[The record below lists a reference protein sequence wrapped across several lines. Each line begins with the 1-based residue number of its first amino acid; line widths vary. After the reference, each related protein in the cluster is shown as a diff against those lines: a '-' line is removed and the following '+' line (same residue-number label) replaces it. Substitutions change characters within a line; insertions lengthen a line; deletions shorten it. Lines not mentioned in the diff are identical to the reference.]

1 MASSLDVAV
10 VSIERP
16 QPKPPDIS
24 NRYGVLSTIND
35 DIDGVH
41 LRSESGTSS
50 SVSLVNDN
58 NSRMGAVKPSVPV
71 SPLGCDTVSSNP
83 ASPLGRGVSVR
94 IPASSVDNDVSVSPA
109 LPLGSNVRVNPVLR
123 KGSMS
128 VSHLTESSLGNDPVE
143 SISAHAMDSSELIR
157 IRGYVNRY
165 PAIVMVDGG
174 STGNFI
180 DSKYVQEYQL
190 HKHKLGEAKAVR
202 LADGSTH
209 LCRSYVTCYV
219 RMGTLKQL
227 ITLNVIP
234 LDGYDAILGIPWLRL
249 NNPEFNWEAGV
260 VSVNIDGR
268 LIELPKY
275 IGNEA
280 RDSMLVS
287 SLQFKR
293 LVSQPQ
299 VEFGMLFINEIDDSE
314 KRESGVARV
323 DPRIK
328 AVLEEYKDVFPDD
341 LPSGL
346 PPTRDIDH
354 KIEIIPGSAPPVRAP
369 YRMSVPELD
378 ELKKQLND
386 LLAKGQIRISKSPY
400 RSPVL
405 FVKKKDGTMRLCVDY
420 RALNKMT
427 IKNK

>member
-24 NRYGVLSTIND
+24 NRYGVLSAIND
-35 DIDGVH
+35 DNDGGH
-41 LRSESGTSS
+41 LLSESGTNSS
-50 SVSLVNDN
+50 IRLVSDN
-58 NSRMGAVKPSVPV
+58 MDALKSYMPV
-71 SPLGCDTVSSNP
+71 SQRGCDTVSNIP

-123 KGSMS
+123 KCSMS

-143 SISAHAMDSSELIR
+143 SISSHAMDSSELIR

-275 IGNEA
+275 IGTRLWIA
-280 RDSMLVS
+280 CWDRVS
-287 SLQFKR
+287 SL
-293 LVSQPQ
+293 S
-299 VEFGMLFINEIDDSE
+299 D
-314 KRESGVARV
+314 
-323 DPRIK
+323 
-328 AVLEEYKDVFPDD
+328 
-341 LPSGL
+341 
-346 PPTRDIDH
+346 
-354 KIEIIPGSAPPVRAP
+354 
-369 YRMSVPELD
+369 
-378 ELKKQLND
+378 
-386 LLAKGQIRISKSPY
+386 
-400 RSPVL
+400 
-405 FVKKKDGTMRLCVDY
+405 
-420 RALNKMT
+420 
-427 IKNK
+427 

>member
-24 NRYGVLSTIND
+24 NRYGVSSAIND
-35 DIDGVH
+35 DNDGGH
-41 LRSESGTSS
+41 LLSETDTNRSI
-50 SVSLVNDN
+50 SLVSDN
-58 NSRMGAVKPSVPV
+58 MDALKPSMPV
-71 SPLGCDTVSSNP
+71 SPLGCDTMCNIP
-83 ASPLGRGVSVR
+83 ASPPARDVSANPALPLGSNVSVR

-128 VSHLTESSLGNDPVE
+128 VSYLTESSRGNDPVE
-143 SISAHAMDSSELIR
+143 SISSHAMDSSELIR
-157 IRGYVNRY
+157 IRGYVNRN

-209 LCRSYVTCYV
+209 LCRSYAICYV
-219 RMGTLKQL
+219 RMGQL
-227 ITLNVIP
+227 RHLILFNVIP

-280 RDSMLVS
+280 MDTMGVQLKMSTS
-287 SLQFKR
+287 HH
-293 LVSQPQ
+293 PQ
-299 VEFGMLFINEIDDSE
+299 TDGQTERAN
-314 KRESGVARV
+314 R
-323 DPRIK
+323 
-328 AVLEEYKDVFPDD
+328 VLEDVLRHYVSKNQNDWDMHLTAAEIAVNSSVQASTNFTPYY
-341 LPSGL
+341 LNCGYN
-346 PPTRDIDH
+346 PTFTFN
-354 KIEIIPGSAPPVRAP
+354 SAVALR
-369 YRMSVPELD
+369 RMS
-378 ELKKQLND
+378 
-386 LLAKGQIRISKSPY
+386 
-400 RSPVL
+400 
-405 FVKKKDGTMRLCVDY
+405 
-420 RALNKMT
+420 
-427 IKNK
+427 

>member
-1 MASSLDVAV
+1 
-10 VSIERP
+10 
-16 QPKPPDIS
+16 
-24 NRYGVLSTIND
+24 
-35 DIDGVH
+35 
-41 LRSESGTSS
+41 
-50 SVSLVNDN
+50 
-58 NSRMGAVKPSVPV
+58 
-71 SPLGCDTVSSNP
+71 
-83 ASPLGRGVSVR
+83 
-94 IPASSVDNDVSVSPA
+94 
-109 LPLGSNVRVNPVLR
+109 
-123 KGSMS
+123 
-128 VSHLTESSLGNDPVE
+128 
-143 SISAHAMDSSELIR
+143 
-157 IRGYVNRY
+157 
-165 PAIVMVDGG
+165 MVDGG

-299 VEFGMLFINEIDDSE
+299 DEFGMLFINEIDDSE

-328 AVLEEYKDVFPDD
+328 AVLEEYKDLFPDD

-378 ELKKQLND
+378 ELKKHVRTVGRTAVLSSNTICKYCND
-386 LLAKGQIRISKSPY
+386 N
-400 RSPVL
+400 V
-405 FVKKKDGTMRLCVDY
+405 
-420 RALNKMT
+420 
-427 IKNK
+427 

>member
-1 MASSLDVAV
+1 
-10 VSIERP
+10 
-16 QPKPPDIS
+16 
-24 NRYGVLSTIND
+24 
-35 DIDGVH
+35 
-41 LRSESGTSS
+41 
-50 SVSLVNDN
+50 
-58 NSRMGAVKPSVPV
+58 
-71 SPLGCDTVSSNP
+71 
-83 ASPLGRGVSVR
+83 
-94 IPASSVDNDVSVSPA
+94 
-109 LPLGSNVRVNPVLR
+109 
-123 KGSMS
+123 
-128 VSHLTESSLGNDPVE
+128 
-143 SISAHAMDSSELIR
+143 MDSSELIR

-180 DSKYVQEYQL
+180 DSTYVQEYQL

-378 ELKKQLND
+378 ELKKQLNE

-405 FVKKKDGTMRLCVDY
+405 FVKKKDVTRTATQLGYSVYQHDRST
-420 RALNKMT
+420 
-427 IKNK
+427 